1 MRLKAI
7 CEIIE
12 QFSDVCNILKA
23 DDIKEEFYYL
33 YYREGD
39 CGQGVALKTMVNKLY
54 AYPELKDM
62 VLRL

>member
-39 CGQGVALKTMVNKLY
+39 CGQGGALKKEFCTDLY
-54 AYPELKDM
+54 YAALGQQ
-62 VLRL
+62 RT